1 MNHEHWSV
9 ALSNAVV
16 GTLGALLGGLVIVGA
31 LVWAV
36 GLGIRARRR
45 EPGPPKAHEQP
56 RLPQSGPAHETSEI
70 REPNEVPRAANEGE
84 RLTPHQLGGSG
95 SRRSDR
101 QERPRWGSGSNGSSG
116 SGGSG

>member
-16 GTLGALLGGLVIVGA
+16 GTLGALLGGLVIAGA

-101 QERPRWGSGSNGSSG
+101 QERPRWGSGSSGSFG